1 MSQFSQELCKL
12 VPSKGLIISRT
23 SVFRIIKIKKR
34 ICRRIRSQKVHF
46 YLFVCVSRSK
56 NELDVTRSQVKATV
70 RT

>member
-12 VPSKGLIISRT
+12 VPSKDLIISRT

-34 ICRRIRSQKVHF
+34 IYSRIRSHKVHF